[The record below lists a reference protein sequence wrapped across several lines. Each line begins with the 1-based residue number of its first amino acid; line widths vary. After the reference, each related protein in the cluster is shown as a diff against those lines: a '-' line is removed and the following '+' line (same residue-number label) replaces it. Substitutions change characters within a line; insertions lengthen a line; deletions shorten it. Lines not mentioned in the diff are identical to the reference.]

1 MKWTLGKKQFAVVS
15 CMTNKIVILEL
26 YFRHNGS
33 VKAQGTALNKSPNP
47 ETNTSKMPQIQGV
60 KVAKTRTPANSKAS
74 AQPASP
80 ASIIKAQTQS
90 LTQKLFHSI
99 PRTPPTQDRRNS
111 KK

>member
-1 MKWTLGKKQFAVVS
+1 MR
-15 CMTNKIVILEL
+15 NKVVILEL
-26 YFRHNGS
+26 YFRYNGS
-33 VKAQGTALNKSPNP
+33 IKAQETAPNQSPNP
-47 ETNTSKMPQIQGV
+47 ATSASKTPQTQGV
-60 KVAKTRTPANSKAS
+60 NVAKARTPANSKAS

-99 PRTPPTQDRRNS
+99 PRTPPTQERRNS